1 MDLGL
6 LYRALEQKQVTMI
19 AASATDGPL
28 SVLDVTVLRDDK
40 EYFPP
45 YQAALAVR
53 AESLNAEPRLRQ
65 ALDELSGKFSD
76 TIMRKLNHQVDG
88 EHRAI
93 RAVAE
98 QFLRENGL
106 Y

>member
-1 MDLGL
+1 
-6 LYRALEQKQVTMI
+6 MI

-40 EYFPP
+40 GYFPP

-53 AESLNAEPRLRQ
+53 AESLSAEPRLRQ
-65 ALDELSGKFSD
+65 ALNELSAKFSD
-76 TIMRKLNHQVDG
+76 RIMSKLNHQVDG

-93 RAVAE
+93 RDVAE
-98 QFLRENGL
+98 QFLRESKL
-106 Y
+106 H